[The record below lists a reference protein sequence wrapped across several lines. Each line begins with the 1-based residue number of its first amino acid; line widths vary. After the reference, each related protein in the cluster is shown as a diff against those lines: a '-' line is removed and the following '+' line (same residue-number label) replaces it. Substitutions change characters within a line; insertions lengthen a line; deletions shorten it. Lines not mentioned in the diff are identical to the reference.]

1 MAAAPR
7 MKAATRF
14 MSWLELRAS
23 ADAVRAR
30 AAATCRRRAGHP
42 VTLSPAQRPHDV
54 LVGERLLRGAV
65 EGDLA
70 AIDHVEPVSDG
81 GRACQIRLREQ
92 ERNAETL
99 DHHDGVAEPLYDH
112 RRQPLERLVQDHQ

>member
-23 ADAVRAR
+23 GDAARAR
-30 AAATCRRRAGHP
+30 AVTGRRRADHP
-42 VTLSPAQRPHDV
+42 DTLSPAQRPHDV